1 LHAITDAL
9 LGAAALPDI
18 GEMFPDDDPA
28 NRGRDSGEM
37 LQLAHARVQA
47 AGWEIVNLD
56 CIVHAQRPKLGPHKD
71 AIRGRISELL
81 GLDGDRIG
89 LKAKTGEKVGPVGR
103 DEVIQAECVT
113 LLARRS
119 PSNDSS

>member
-1 LHAITDAL
+1 
-9 LGAAALPDI
+9 
-18 GEMFPDDDPA
+18 
-28 NRGRDSGEM
+28 M